1 MSLIDDYTGTRWNM
15 EIDFRKE
22 VKGIKKKIVSTRRN
36 LHKYPES
43 GWVEYRTA
51 SIVAEELSMLGFEV
65 IVGKEA
71 VLSSSRMGV
80 PNAEILSFHEQQALE
95 EGAKV
100 RWLDQMKGGHTAVI
114 GLLKSNIPGPTV
126 ALRFDM
132 DSNDLSES
140 NKGEHRPVQEGFTS
154 LHDGMMHACG
164 HDGHTAI
171 GLGVAGLLAA
181 HKSELPGEVRLI
193 FQPAEEGSRGAKS
206 IVDAGW
212 LDGVDVFY
220 SGHIGIQSKK
230 VGEIVAAV
238 SGFLCTTKIDVTF
251 TGVPA
256 HAGAA
261 PHTGKNALLAASA
274 ATLHLHSISRHGGGA
289 TRINVGTLKA
299 GSGRNVIPNTAFMQ
313 IETRGETE
321 ELNSYMVTE
330 AMRMIESAG
339 RIYDVETNIEIV
351 GKGIDAPSSQEC
363 IPLVKQ
369 EVDKMDQVTSFIP
382 EVNLGGSEDA
392 TYMMRRVQEHGGTA
406 SYLLFGSELKAGHH
420 QDTFDFDEEVLPI
433 AVELLSRLTVASLLG

>member
-1 MSLIDDYTGTRWNM
+1 M
-15 EIDFRKE
+15 EMDFRKE
-22 VKGIKKKIVSTRRN
+22 VKGIKQKIVSIRRD
-36 LHKYPES
+36 LHKFPES

-51 SIVAEELSMLGFEV
+51 SIVAEELGLLGFEV

-80 PNAEILSFHEQQALE
+80 PNTEILSFHEKQALK

-100 RWLDQMKGGHTAVI
+100 QWLDQMKGGHTAVI
-114 GLLKSNIPGPTV
+114 GVLQSGISGPTV

-140 NKGEHRPVQEGFTS
+140 QKDEHRPVQEGFSS

-171 GLGVAGLLAA
+171 GLGVAELLASL
-181 HKSELPGEVRLI
+181 KNEIPGEIRLI

-238 SGFLCTTKIDVTF
+238 SGFLTTTKIDVTF

-261 PHTGKNALLAASA
+261 PQTGKNALLAASA
-274 ATLHLHSISRHGGGA
+274 AALHLHSISRHGDGA
-289 TRINVGTLKA
+289 TRINVGLLTA
-299 GSGRNVIPNTAFMQ
+299 GSGRNVIPNTASIQ
-313 IETRGETE
+313 LETRGENE
-321 ELNSYMVTE
+321 ELNSYMVKE
-330 AMRMIESAG
+330 ATRMIESAG
-339 RIYDVETNIEIV
+339 RMYDVETKIEIV
-351 GKGIDAPSSQEC
+351 GEGVDAPSSLAC
-363 IPLVKQ
+363 IPLVKKAV
-369 EVDKMDQVTSFIP
+369 EEMDSVTSFIP
-382 EVNLGGSEDA
+382 QISLGGSEDV
-392 TYMMRRVQEHGGTA
+392 TYMMRRVQEQGGIA
-406 SYLLFGSELKAGHH
+406 CYLLFGSELKAGHH
-420 QDTFDFDEEVLPI
+420 QQTFDFDEDVLPI
-433 AVELLSRLTVASLLG
+433 ATELLTRLTVSSVLE